1 MMKLNGGVMPIS
13 ADMGN
18 IDVDNY
24 ESSMSWLKNSMRFF
38 DTRYMDSIMKQEM
51 LPSSNTQHSSFI
63 QRS

>member
-1 MMKLNGGVMPIS
+1 MKLNGGVMPIS

-63 QRS
+63 

>member
-63 QRS
+63 